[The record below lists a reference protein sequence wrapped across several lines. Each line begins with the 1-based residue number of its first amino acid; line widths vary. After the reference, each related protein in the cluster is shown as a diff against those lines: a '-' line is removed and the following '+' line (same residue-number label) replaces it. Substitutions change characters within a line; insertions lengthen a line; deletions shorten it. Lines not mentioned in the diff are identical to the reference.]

1 MKWQEPVGGE
11 CSAAIGSVTQAQKAQ
26 RALAEAAIP
35 TTVVKWENSSR
46 LLGCVYGVRFACA
59 QANNVRTVLASARIS
74 VKQWNDGV

>member
-1 MKWQEPVGGE
+1 MKWQESVGGE

-35 TTVVKWENSSR
+35 ATVVKWENSSR